1 MMADPQTPIQEGLAR
16 VRASLPEA
24 VTIVAVTKGR
34 TPAQIREAT
43 LFGYNEASAS
53 CTVGS
58 ACLCRDLGENRV
70 DEAAEKI
77 TLFGDV
83 AGLRWHMIGHLQRNK
98 ARDAAALFH
107 MVQSVDSLRLAEALE
122 RHCAAL
128 GRRLPVLIEV
138 NIGREEQ
145 KHGVPPEEALSLARE
160 VIGLPHLKLS
170 GLMAMAPFLPA
181 EQTRPYFR
189 RMAALFR
196 DIRAATPTSDFTV
209 LSMGMSEDYRIA
221 VEEGSTMVR
230 IGRAIFEPQEK

>member
-1 MMADPQTPIQEGLAR
+1 MMADQQTPIQEGLAR

-24 VTIVAVTKGR
+24 VTLVAVTKGR

-43 LFGYNEASAS
+43 LFGCNEASAS
-53 CTVGS
+53 CTAGS

-77 TLFGDV
+77 PFFGDV

-98 ARDAAALFH
+98 AKGAVALFH

-128 GRRLPVLIEV
+128 GKILPVLIEV
-138 NIGREEQ
+138 NISREEK
-145 KHGVPPEEALSLARE
+145 KHGISPEETHALVRE
-160 VIGLPHLKLS
+160 MTDFPHLKVS

-181 EQTRPYFR
+181 EQTRPYFK
-189 RMAALFR
+189 RMASLFR
-196 DIRAATPTSDFTV
+196 DIKASLSSPDFTV
-209 LSMGMSEDYRIA
+209 LSMGMSEDHHVA

-230 IGRAIFEPQEK
+230 VGRAIFEPQGK